1 MDEKQEKRQ
10 MFLQDCNCNPFIILL
25 RNRRSKMINSIFPSS
40 WHFSSFK
47 DPLVN
52 RSDSLILGHNEEL
65 FAKYHMLYS
74 KPIFSYPLNNSV
86 TLLVYRAT
94 ELESK
99 CVDIIRT
106 GKAAQYTIFPCSFYH
121 EDNQNNEYCTTFVET
136 FSCVASSALVA
147 YGPLT
152 YIYRRHSRFGK
163 FLLNLVARAGRLNES
178 APHSSKARIFNYSYQ
193 TDSSSKMNVENK
205 IKYFPSPGGVE
216 DRCVFKE
223 I

>member
-10 MFLQDCNCNPFIILL
+10 IFLQDCNCNPFIIRL

-47 DPLVN
+47 DPQLVN
-52 RSDSLILGHNEEL
+52 RSDSLLLGHDEEL

-86 TLLVYRAT
+86 TLLVYRAI
-94 ELESK
+94 ELENK
-99 CVDIIRT
+99 CVDVIRT
-106 GKAAQYTIFPCSFYH
+106 GKAAQYTIFPYSFYH
-121 EDNQNNEYCTTFVET
+121 EDNEYCTTFVET
-136 FSCVASSALVA
+136 FPYVASNALVA

-152 YIYRRHSRFGK
+152 YIYRRHSRFDK

-178 APHSSKARIFNYSYQ
+178 ASHSSKARIFNYSYQ
-193 TDSSSKMNVENK
+193 TDSSSK
-205 IKYFPSPGGVE
+205 IPSPGGVE
-216 DRCVFKE
+216 DHRVLKE

>member
-1 MDEKQEKRQ
+1 MDEKEEKRQ
-10 MFLQDCNCNPFIILL
+10 IFLYDRNCNPFMIRL
-25 RNRRSKMINSIFPSS
+25 RNRCSKMINSIFSSS
-40 WHFSSFK
+40 WHFSNFK

-52 RSDSLILGHNEEL
+52 RSDNFSLEHDEEL

-86 TLLVYRAT
+86 TLLVYRAI

-121 EDNQNNEYCTTFVET
+121 EDSQNREYCTTFVET
-136 FSCVASSALVA
+136 FSCVASDALVA

-163 FLLNLVARAGRLNES
+163 FLLNLVAGAGRLNES
-178 APHSSKARIFNYSYQ
+178 ASHSSKAGIFDYSHQ
-193 TDSSSKMNVENK
+193 TDSSSKTNVGNK
-205 IKYFPSPGGVE
+205 LNYFPSPGGE
-216 DRCVFKE
+216 DQRVLKE